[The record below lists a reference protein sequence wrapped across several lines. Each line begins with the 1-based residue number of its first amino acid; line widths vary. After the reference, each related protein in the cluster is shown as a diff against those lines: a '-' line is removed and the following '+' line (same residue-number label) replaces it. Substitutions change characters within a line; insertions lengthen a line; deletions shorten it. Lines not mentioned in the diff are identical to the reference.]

1 MYQEEKVMT
10 EQLELVLR
18 KYDLELTPDE
28 QVTIWDEV
36 AFYHEINQ
44 EYFDQDE
51 VEDLLGEAKKEER
64 LIYEIEDLVD
74 SVITKESKTRTI
86 TFFDDQLWIIHRVLK
101 EKEELYSS
109 TYHRH
114 HNEDDLK
121 VINKEGN
128 LIGIWGDIY
137 KKIKEALNGSI

>member
-1 MYQEEKVMT
+1 MT

-36 AFYHEINQ
+36 AFYHEVNQ
-44 EYFDQDE
+44 SYFDQDE
-51 VEDLLGEAKKEER
+51 DEALGSPQKDER

-86 TFFDDQLWIIHRVLK
+86 TFNEDQLWIIHDVLK

-109 TYHRH
+109 TYDRYHD
-114 HNEDDLK
+114 EDDLK

-128 LIGIWGDIY
+128 LTGIWGYIY
-137 KKIKEALNGSI
+137 KKINEALNGQH

>member
-1 MYQEEKVMT
+1 MT
-10 EQLELVLR
+10 EQLELVLL

-36 AFYHEINQ
+36 AFYHETNQ

-64 LIYEIEDLVD
+64 LIYEIYNLVD

-86 TFFDDQLWIIHRVLK
+86 TFYDDQLWIIHDVLK

-109 TYHRH
+109 TYHRY

-121 VINKEGN
+121 IINKEGN
-128 LIGIWGDIY
+128 LVGIWGDIY

>member
-1 MYQEEKVMT
+1 MT

-36 AFYHEINQ
+36 AFYHEVNQ
-44 EYFDQDE
+44 SYFDQDE
-51 VEDLLGEAKKEER
+51 DEALGSPQKDER

-86 TFFDDQLWIIHRVLK
+86 TFNEDQLWIIYHALN
-101 EKEELYSS
+101 EKRELYSS
-109 TYHRH
+109 TYHRYQD
-114 HNEDDLK
+114 EDDLK
-121 VINKEGN
+121 VVDKEGN
-128 LIGIWGDIY
+128 LIGIYGKIF
-137 KKIKEALNGSI
+137 KKIKEELNGKH

>member
-1 MYQEEKVMT
+1 MT

>member
-1 MYQEEKVMT
+1 MT

-109 TYHRH
+109 TYYRH

-137 KKIKEALNGSI
+137 KKINEALNGSI

>member
-44 EYFDQDE
+44 DYFDQDE

-137 KKIKEALNGSI
+137 KKINEALNGSI

>member
-1 MYQEEKVMT
+1 MT

-36 AFYHEINQ
+36 AFYHEVNQ
-44 EYFDQDE
+44 SYFDQDE
-51 VEDLLGEAKKEER
+51 EEDPDAKKEER
-64 LIYEIEDLVD
+64 LIYEIEDLID
-74 SVITKESKTRTI
+74 SIITKESKTRTI
-86 TFFDDQLWIIHRVLK
+86 TFNEDQLWIIHNVLK

-114 HNEDDLK
+114 RNEDDLK

-137 KKIKEALNGSI
+137 KKIKEELNGQH

>member
-1 MYQEEKVMT
+1 MT

-36 AFYHEINQ
+36 AFYHEVNQ
-44 EYFDQDE
+44 SYFDQDE
-51 VEDLLGEAKKEER
+51 EEDPDAKKQER

-74 SVITKESKTRTI
+74 PYPIKESKTRII
-86 TFFDDQLWIIHRVLK
+86 TFSEDQLWIIHNALE

-137 KKIKEALNGSI
+137 KKIKEELNGQH

>member
-1 MYQEEKVMT
+1 MT
-10 EQLELVLR
+10 RQLELVLR
-18 KYDLELTPDE
+18 KCDLELTPDE
-28 QVTIWDEV
+28 QKTIFWEV
-36 AFYHEINQ
+36 SFYHEINQ
-44 EYFDQDE
+44 SYFDQDE
-51 VEDLLGEAKKEER
+51 EEDPDAKKQER

-74 SVITKESKTRTI
+74 PYPIKESKTRII
-86 TFFDDQLWIIHRVLK
+86 TFSEDQLWIIHNALE

-137 KKIKEALNGSI
+137 KKIKEELNGQH

>member
-1 MYQEEKVMT
+1 MT

-28 QVTIWDEV
+28 QATIYDEV
-36 AFYHEINQ
+36 SFYHEIHQ
-44 EYFDQDE
+44 GYFD
-51 VEDLLGEAKKEER
+51 EDDDNAAEEER
-64 LIYEIEDLVD
+64 LIYEIENLVD
-74 SVITKESKTRTI
+74 PFIPKEVKTRTI
-86 TFFDDQLWIIHRVLK
+86 TFNEDQLWIIHDVLK

-137 KKIKEALNGSI
+137 KKIKEELNGQH

>member
-1 MYQEEKVMT
+1 MT

-36 AFYHEINQ
+36 AFYHESNQ
-44 EYFDQDE
+44 SYFDQDE
-51 VEDLLGEAKKEER
+51 DEALGSPQKDER

>member
-1 MYQEEKVMT
+1 MT

-137 KKIKEALNGSI
+137 KKIKEALNESI

>member
-1 MYQEEKVMT
+1 MT
-10 EQLELVLR
+10 EQLELVFR

-86 TFFDDQLWIIHRVLK
+86 TFYDDQLWIIHHVLK
-101 EKEELYSS
+101 EKEELYIS

-121 VINKEGN
+121 VINKQGN

>member
-1 MYQEEKVMT
+1 MT
-10 EQLELVLR
+10 LQLELVLR

-36 AFYHEINQ
+36 AFYHEVNQ
-44 EYFDQDE
+44 SYFDQDE
-51 VEDLLGEAKKEER
+51 DEALGSPQKDER

-74 SVITKESKTRTI
+74 PYPTKESKTRTI
-86 TFFDDQLWIIHRVLK
+86 TFNEDQLWIIHNALK

-137 KKIKEALNGSI
+137 KKIKEELNGQH

>member
-1 MYQEEKVMT
+1 MT

-18 KYDLELTPDE
+18 KYDLELTPAE

-36 AFYHEINQ
+36 AFYHETNQ

-121 VINKEGN
+121 VINKQGN

>member
-1 MYQEEKVMT
+1 MT
-10 EQLELVLR
+10 RQLELVLR

-28 QVTIWDEV
+28 QKTIYWEV
-36 AFYHEINQ
+36 SFYHEVNQ
-44 EYFDQDE
+44 SYFDQDE
-51 VEDLLGEAKKEER
+51 EEDPDAKKQER

-74 SVITKESKTRTI
+74 PYPIKESKTRII
-86 TFFDDQLWIIHRVLK
+86 TFSEDQLWIIHNALE

-128 LIGIWGDIY
+128 LIGIWGKIF
-137 KKIKEALNGSI
+137 KKIKEALK

>member
-1 MYQEEKVMT
+1 MT
-10 EQLELVLR
+10 RQLELVLR

-36 AFYHEINQ
+36 AFYHEVNQ
-44 EYFDQDE
+44 SYFDQDE
-51 VEDLLGEAKKEER
+51 EEDPDAKKEEK

-74 SVITKESKTRTI
+74 SVITKESKTRTN
-86 TFFDDQLWIIHRVLK
+86 TFNENQLWIIHNALK

-137 KKIKEALNGSI
+137 KKIKEELNGQH

>member
-1 MYQEEKVMT
+1 MT

-36 AFYHEINQ
+36 AFYHEIHQ
-44 EYFDQDE
+44 SYFDQDE
-51 VEDLLGEAKKEER
+51 EEDPDAKKEER

-74 SVITKESKTRTI
+74 SIITKESKTRTI
-86 TFFDDQLWIIHRVLK
+86 TFNEDQLWIIHNALE

-128 LIGIWGDIY
+128 LIGIWGKIF
-137 KKIKEALNGSI
+137 KKIKEALK

>member
-1 MYQEEKVMT
+1 MT
-10 EQLELVLR
+10 EQLELVFR

-28 QVTIWDEV
+28 QETIFWEV
-36 AFYHEINQ
+36 SFYHEIHQ
-44 EYFDQDE
+44 SYFDQDE
-51 VEDLLGEAKKEER
+51 DEALGSPQKDER

-137 KKIKEALNGSI
+137 KKIKEELNGQH

>member
-1 MYQEEKVMT
+1 MT
-10 EQLELVLR
+10 RQLELVLR

-36 AFYHEINQ
+36 AFYHEIHQ
-44 EYFDQDE
+44 SYFDQDE
-51 VEDLLGEAKKEER
+51 EEDPDAKKEER

-74 SVITKESKTRTI
+74 SIITKESKTRTI
-86 TFFDDQLWIIHRVLK
+86 TFNEDQLWIIHNALE

-128 LIGIWGDIY
+128 LIGIWGKIF
-137 KKIKEALNGSI
+137 KKIKEALK

>member
-1 MYQEEKVMT
+1 MT
-10 EQLELVLR
+10 LQLELVLR

-36 AFYHEINQ
+36 AFYHESNQ
-44 EYFDQDE
+44 SYFDQDE
-51 VEDLLGEAKKEER
+51 DEALGSPQKDER

-74 SVITKESKTRTI
+74 SCITKESKTRTI
-86 TFFDDQLWIIHRVLK
+86 TFSEDQLWIIYHALN
-101 EKEELYSS
+101 EKRELYST
-109 TYHRH
+109 TYDRYKQD
-114 HNEDDLK
+114 EDDFK

-137 KKIKEALNGSI
+137 KKIKEALK

>member
-1 MYQEEKVMT
+1 MT
-10 EQLELVLR
+10 LQLELVLR

-36 AFYHEINQ
+36 AFYHEVNQ
-44 EYFDQDE
+44 SYFDQDE
-51 VEDLLGEAKKEER
+51 DEALGSPQKDER

-86 TFFDDQLWIIHRVLK
+86 TFNEDQLWIIHNALK

-128 LIGIWGDIY
+128 LIGIYGKIF
-137 KKIKEALNGSI
+137 KKIKEELNGQH

>member
-1 MYQEEKVMT
+1 MT

-36 AFYHEINQ
+36 AFYHEVNQ
-44 EYFDQDE
+44 SYFDQDE
-51 VEDLLGEAKKEER
+51 EENPDAKKEER
-64 LIYEIEDLVD
+64 LIYEIEDLID
-74 SVITKESKTRTI
+74 SIITKESKTRTI
-86 TFFDDQLWIIHRVLK
+86 TFNEDQLWIIHNVLK

-114 HNEDDLK
+114 RNEDDLK

-137 KKIKEALNGSI
+137 KKIKEELNGQH

>member
-1 MYQEEKVMT
+1 MT
-10 EQLELVLR
+10 RQLELVLR

-36 AFYHEINQ
+36 AFYHEIHQ
-44 EYFDQDE
+44 SYFDQDE
-51 VEDLLGEAKKEER
+51 EEDPDAKKQER

-74 SVITKESKTRTI
+74 PYPIKESKTRII
-86 TFFDDQLWIIHRVLK
+86 TFSEDQLWIIHNALE

-128 LIGIWGDIY
+128 LIGIWGKIF
-137 KKIKEALNGSI
+137 KKIKEALK

>member
-1 MYQEEKVMT
+1 MT
-10 EQLELVLR
+10 SQLELVLH
-18 KYDLELTPDE
+18 KYNLELTPDE

-36 AFYHEINQ
+36 AFYHEVNQ
-44 EYFDQDE
+44 FYFDQYDE
-51 VEDLLGEAKKEER
+51 EDDPLDLKKAER

-74 SVITKESKTRTI
+74 SIITKESKTKII
-86 TFFDDQLWIIHRVLK
+86 TFNEYHLLIIHDVFR

-109 TYHRH
+109 TYHRY

-121 VINKEGN
+121 IINKEGN

-137 KKIKEALNGSI
+137 KKIKEALNG

>member
-121 VINKEGN
+121 VINKQGN

>member
-1 MYQEEKVMT
+1 MT

-28 QVTIWDEV
+28 QATIYDEV
-36 AFYHEINQ
+36 SFYHEI
-44 EYFDQDE
+44 YQDYYD
-51 VEDLLGEAKKEER
+51 EDDDNAAKEER
-64 LIYEIEDLVD
+64 LIYEIENLVD
-74 SVITKESKTRTI
+74 PFIPKEVKTRTI
-86 TFFDDQLWIIHRVLK
+86 TFNEDQLWIIHDVLK

-137 KKIKEALNGSI
+137 KKIKEELNGQH

>member
-1 MYQEEKVMT
+1 MT

-36 AFYHEINQ
+36 AFYHEVNQ
-44 EYFDQDE
+44 SYFDQDE
-51 VEDLLGEAKKEER
+51 DEALGSPQKDER

-86 TFFDDQLWIIHRVLK
+86 TFNEDQLLIIYHALN
-101 EKEELYSS
+101 EKRELYSS
-109 TYHRH
+109 TYHRYQD
-114 HNEDDLK
+114 EDDLK
-121 VINKEGN
+121 VVDKEGN
-128 LIGIWGDIY
+128 LIGIYGKIF
-137 KKIKEALNGSI
+137 KKIKEELNGKH